1 MFGFFAHRPF
11 KIAVSVS
18 CSSTKSTSKIFFM
31 VLCFQSYACA
41 HCVYLERLHGEAIFY
56 FSLIINSSPCLWCLP
71 LAFRLGGSYSSWQ
84 LHCWNVTFSLFLII
98 LDLYNF
104 NTVVMLPM
112 KLQLILQKICW
123 KFFDVDCLKRNV
135 VRCFNSVLFPYK
147 FLRSCHMKGAAKYA
161 FADPFLQSFA
171 CNFLPICP
179 VLCILYLGS
188 PFCTTLLHFGF
199 AKLFSCLIWI

>member
-147 FLRSCHMKGAAKYA
+147 FLRSCHMKGRCQIRFRWSFPSILCMQFSSHLSCTLHLILGVTFLYNSVA
-161 FADPFLQSFA
+161 FW
-171 CNFLPICP
+171 
-179 VLCILYLGS
+179 
-188 PFCTTLLHFGF
+188 F